1 MHKTPTKLPQGT
13 HNPNNIDMRRNWR
26 MSFSDILKSPNSC
39 WSSCL
44 GYEIPSHFV
53 TQMANPAAAIL
64 RHVVTFHSMVTVQPK
79 WFHPCWLTL
88 NCSSCYHVNN
98 PAALVASLE

>member
-1 MHKTPTKLPQGT
+1 
-13 HNPNNIDMRRNWR
+13 